1 MEASFSSSKSLSFF
15 RDFRDHP
22 ASVGET
28 YFGHMAFA
36 AWFASKLFLAGGAAL
51 VHAIIPPLFETT
63 ASTQIRT
70 LYHRI
75 EGRNQ
80 SDRQD

>member
-1 MEASFSSSKSLSFF
+1 MEASLTSAKRPSFF
-15 RDFRDHP
+15 RAFRAHP

-28 YFGHMAFA
+28 YVEHMAFA

-51 VHAIIPPLFETT
+51 VHAIIPFLFETT
-63 ASTQIRT
+63 ASTHIRD

-75 EGRNQ
+75 EGRNRT
-80 SDRQD
+80 DRQD